1 MELHELIKVKIK
13 SQKRLGR
20 GVGSGRGK
28 TSGRGTKGQKARG
41 KMPVGFSGDV
51 ALFKKL
57 PKKLGQGNIKVS
69 EKPTVLNL
77 SSLSVF
83 KAGGTSGTKTT
94 VDLEQLIKM
103 KILNKKN
110 IKRGVKILGGGEIKA
125 ALVVKLPTSASAR
138 KKIEDAGGKVENV

>member
-1 MELHELIKVKIK
+1 MKLHELLKVKIK
-13 SQKRLGR
+13 SKKRLGR

-41 KMPVGFSGDV
+41 KIPAGFSGDV

-69 EKPTVLNL
+69 EKPLVLKL
-77 SSLSVF
+77 SALSVF
-83 KAGGTSGTKTT
+83 KTKTI

-103 KILNKKN
+103 KIVSKKN
-110 IKRGVKILGGGEIKA
+110 IKRGVKILGGGEIKT
-125 ALVVKLPTSASAR
+125 ALIVKLPTSLSAR
-138 KKIEDAGGKVENV
+138 KKIEDAGGKVVNG

>member
-1 MELHELIKVKIK
+1 MKLHELLKVKIK
-13 SQKRLGR
+13 SKKRLGR
-20 GVGSGRGK
+20 GIGSGRGK

-57 PKKLGQGNIKVS
+57 PLKKGQGNTRIS

-77 SSLSVF
+77 ASLDIF
-83 KAGGTSGTKTT
+83 KAKTV
-94 VDLEQLIKM
+94 VDLEQLLKM
-103 KILNKKN
+103 KTINKKN
-110 IKRGVKILGGGEIKA
+110 IKRGVKISGDGELKT

-138 KKIEDAGGKVENV
+138 KKIEDVGGKVVNG

>member
-1 MELHELIKVKIK
+1 MKLHELLKVKIK
-13 SQKRLGR
+13 SKKRLGR
-20 GVGSGRGK
+20 GIGSGRGK

-57 PKKLGQGNIKVS
+57 PLKKGQGNTRIS

-77 SSLSVF
+77 ASLDIF
-83 KAGGTSGTKTT
+83 KAKTV
-94 VDLEQLIKM
+94 VDLEQLLKM
-103 KILNKKN
+103 KIINKKKLN
-110 IKRGVKILGGGEIKA
+110 RGVKILGDGEIKT

-138 KKIEDAGGKVENV
+138 KKIEDVGGKVVNG